1 MVLKLYNT
9 LTRSLQK
16 FKPADGDTVR
26 MYSCGPTVYNY
37 VHIGNLRTFTFQ
49 DILRRYLRHCGWKLR
64 HVMNIT
70 DVDDKIIANATLA
83 GQSIEEYTAKYR
95 QGFEEDCA
103 AVRLETP
110 EKITLATEYIPQ
122 MIEMIG
128 KIGAKGYTYQSDGST
143 YFRIAGF
150 DDYGKLSRIDTK
162 GMKAGA
168 RVDNDEYE
176 KDDARDFALWKGVKE
191 GEPSWD
197 SPFGKGRPGWH
208 IECSA
213 MAVAELGDS
222 FDIHTGGVDL
232 TFPHHENEIA
242 QSEAASG
249 KPFVRFWVHG
259 EHLLVEGQKMS
270 KSLGNFFTLRDLLEK
285 GFSAASIRYL
295 LSTTPHRKQLNFTF
309 DGLKGAAAA
318 IGRLRSF
325 KRRLES
331 TTFPDGANPGATERA
346 KQAIREFEEGLDDD
360 LNTAQAV
367 ASVFEY
373 VRDVNTAIDAGNF
386 RSGDAVEA
394 STVLKLFDSIFDVLK
409 PDPQVVHVSPAT
421 VKLVVPAITLSITRP
436 AAEEIDG
443 LIAQRAEARK
453 ARDFAL
459 SDQIRDDLKTKDVII
474 EDTRD
479 GASWHYA
486 DE

>member
-1 MVLKLYNT
+1 MALKLYNT
-9 LTRSLQK
+9 LTRSQQE

-70 DVDDKIIANATLA
+70 DVDDKIIANATAA
-83 GQSIEEYTAKYR
+83 GQTIQEYTAKYR
-95 QGFEEDCA
+95 KGFEDDCA

-110 EKITLATEYIPQ
+110 EKITPATEYIPQ
-122 MIEMIG
+122 MVDLIG
-128 KIGAKGYTYQSDGST
+128 KIAEKGCTYQSDGST

-150 DDYGKLSRIDTK
+150 KDYGKLSRIDTK

-176 KDDARDFALWKGVKE
+176 KDDARDFALWKGAKE
-191 GEPSWD
+191 GEPYWD

-249 KPFVRFWVHG
+249 KPFARFWVHG

-270 KSLGNFFTLRDLLEK
+270 KSLGNFYTLRDLLEK
-285 GFSAASIRYL
+285 GYSAAAIRYL

-318 IGRLRSF
+318 IERLRNF
-325 KRRLES
+325 KRRLDADKFAEGS
-331 TTFPDGANPGATERA
+331 NEGAEERA

-367 ASVFEY
+367 GAVFEY
-373 VRDVNTAIDAGNF
+373 VRDVNTAIDAGEF
-386 RSGDAVEA
+386 LAGDVAAAEK
-394 STVLKLFDSIFDVLK
+394 VLELFDSIFDVLTA
-409 PDPQVVHVSPAT
+409 DQSA
-421 VKLVVPAITLSITRP
+421 KLP
-436 AAEEIDG
+436 AEEIEEF
-443 LIAQRAEARK
+443 IAKRAAARNS
-453 ARDFAL
+453 RDFAL
-459 SDQIRDDLKTKDVII
+459 SDQIRDELQTKGVVI

-479 GASWHYA
+479 GATWHYS
-486 DE
+486 EE